1 MEPLSRDGS
10 KHVTDEVINTA
21 THLAAGCFALFGS
34 ILLIAQA
41 IQADKIWNTVGFL
54 VYGLAL
60 VSLFK
65 FSTLHHGL
73 NLSERTNRLM
83 RTFDYLSIF
92 VLIGGT
98 VTPIV
103 LVLYRNLFGWTV
115 LAVVWAIIALG
126 ITLRATFHDLPKY
139 ITSTLFIVLG
149 WLPALLVVI
158 GGADLAPYAVALLAA
173 GGFLYTTGLVLF
185 AMEWPNPLPGR
196 FGFHEIWHIMVAL
209 AAFCH
214 YMFMYFF
221 VLPK

>member
-10 KHVTDEVINTA
+10 RHVTDETINTA

-34 ILLIAQA
+34 ILLIAQS
-41 IQADKIWNTVGFL
+41 IQADKIWNTIGFI

-60 VSLFK
+60 VSLFT

-103 LVLYRNLFGWTV
+103 LVLYRNLFGWAV

-158 GGADLAPYAVALLAA
+158 GGADLAPYAIALLAA

-185 AMEWPNPLPGR
+185 AMEWPNPLPGK

>member
-1 MEPLSRDGS
+1 
-10 KHVTDEVINTA
+10 
-21 THLAAGCFALFGS
+21 
-34 ILLIAQA
+34 
-41 IQADKIWNTVGFL
+41 
-54 VYGLAL
+54 
-60 VSLFK
+60 
-65 FSTLHHGL
+65 
-73 NLSERTNRLM
+73 
-83 RTFDYLSIF
+83 
-92 VLIGGT
+92 
-98 VTPIV
+98 
-103 LVLYRNLFGWTV
+103 LYRNLFGWAV

-185 AMEWPNPLPGR
+185 AMEWPNPLPGK

-214 YMFMYFF
+214 YMFMYLF

>member
-41 IQADKIWNTVGFL
+41 IQADKIWNTVGFI

-60 VSLFK
+60 VSLFT

>member
-60 VSLFK
+60 VSLFT
-65 FSTLHHGL
+65 FCTFHHGL